1 MELGSGF
8 SGGLLEAGDPRDV
21 VCVGGVG
28 GRSGDVC
35 FGGGGGTLVFGG
47 EGVGVAGRILV
58 GFGVAFGELVVGL
71 EVGVFDFVFADVD
84 LEFVFVDVDLEVVD
98 FLLEAAGVAFIQQI
112 VTSTESVLWGMS
124 NSGIPFSLDNFRSP
138 TRGAGR
144 RKSSI
149 TLWH

>member
-1 MELGSGF
+1 MLWLGFLGSSTTSLYLVSNPLHSSNSESEEESSYCMELGSGF
-8 SGGLLEAGDPRDV
+8 GGGLLEAGDPCDV

-98 FLLEAAGVAFIQQI
+98 FLLEAAGVAFFQ
-112 VTSTESVLWGMS
+112 
-124 NSGIPFSLDNFRSP
+124 
-138 TRGAGR
+138 
-144 RKSSI
+144 
-149 TLWH
+149 